1 MPNQILPVNGLDTV
15 GLIKDQPPSGLPPQA
30 FSDCRNVR
38 FRDGAVL
45 KMEGDVN
52 IFPNLGGGDSDAFID
67 SDAEIKYVAWWP
79 NPNLVQENSGYY
91 LIIAQMED
99 TELNRQRDFAYIVQ
113 PGGTPVLKGVFD
125 RAAQGAWQHT
135 FFQGG
140 FALIINNGI
149 NTPHYI
155 LDQEGNTDLT
165 MVPDFAVLPGWQSYR
180 SNQVVL
186 EDRFDDSDQRL
197 FDFGQIIDFT
207 TTQVVVERLTYDAM
221 GNITAETS
229 VAAVQGRRRTS
240 RHGSAKRHR
249 LCSRY
254 STVR

>member
-1 MPNQILPVNGLDTV
+1 MPPQILPVSGLDTV
-15 GLIKDQPPSGLPPQA
+15 GLIKDQPPSSLPPQA

-79 NPNLVQENSGYY
+79 NPNLVLENSGYY

-99 TELNRQRDFAYIVQ
+99 TDENRQRDFAYIVR
-113 PGGTPVLKGVFD
+113 PGGTPVLKGKFE

-140 FALIINNGI
+140 FSLIINNGI
-149 NTPHYI
+149 DTPHYI
-155 LDQEGNTDLT
+155 LDDEGNTDID
-165 MVPDFAVLPGWQSYR
+165 MVPDFHVLPGWQNYR
-180 SNQVVL
+180 SNQVLL
-186 EDRFDDSDQRL
+186 EDTFNDSDQRL
-197 FDFGQIIDFT
+197 FDFGQIVDFT
-207 TTQVVVERLTYDAM
+207 SSTIVVEKIVTNTDGSMTESEVPDPTLVIQQA
-221 GNITAETS
+221 
-229 VAAVQGRRRTS
+229 
-240 RHGSAKRHR
+240 HGTPNDSAT
-249 LCSRY
+249 LFPVSY
-254 STVR
+254 QVR